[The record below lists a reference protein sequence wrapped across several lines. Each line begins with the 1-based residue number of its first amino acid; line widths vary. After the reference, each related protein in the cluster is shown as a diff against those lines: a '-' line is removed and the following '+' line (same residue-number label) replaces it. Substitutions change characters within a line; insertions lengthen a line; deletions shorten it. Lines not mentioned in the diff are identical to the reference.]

1 MDQSRTMGRAA
12 SDSPGGELEQ
22 IFPGD
27 SEMAR
32 RMRAFDWSQNPL
44 GPPQG
49 WPQNLKTCVRI
60 TLTSRHPMFVWWGER
75 LIHLYNDGYAAF
87 LHAKHPRALGL
98 PAPVVWEEVWPVVG
112 PRVEFAMH
120 RSEGTYDEAL
130 MLILLRKGFPEEMY
144 VTFSYSPVT
153 DDEGGFGGILC
164 PATEETERIIGERQM
179 ALLRELGARTADARA
194 HDEACRLAASALQ
207 TNLADLPFALIY
219 LIDPEKRSASLI
231 EATGISSGA
240 RAAPDAVALDAPFLW
255 PLDEVSRTHRACLV
269 PDLAAVADELP
280 VAHGYRVTKALAMP
294 ITPAGDV
301 GMPGVLVVGL
311 NPLRALDDGYRRFLD
326 LVAGGISAA
335 ITNAQAYQ
343 AERRR
348 AEALAELDRAKTI
361 FFSNV
366 SHEFRTPLTLM
377 LAPLEDELRENPMAS
392 ARLEIAHRNALRLL
406 KLVNTLL
413 DFSRIEAGRIEASY
427 EATDLARLTTDLAS
441 VFRSAIE
448 KAGLALVVDC
458 PPLDEPVYVDRDMW
472 EKIVLNLLSN
482 ALKFTFEGAI
492 DVMLRRGDG
501 AVELTV
507 RDTGIGIAG
516 EELPRIF
523 ERFHRIKGARART
536 HEGTGIGLALVH
548 ELVKLHGGTV
558 AAESTFGAGT
568 RFRVRM
574 PLGSKHLPSDRIGAA
589 RVLAPTSLGA
599 SPFVEEALRWVPAL
613 ERRPDAVAADELA
626 PTPAEA
632 RVLVADDNSDMRDY
646 LVQLMGKRWE
656 VEAVGDGLAALE
668 AVRRRVPEL
677 VLADVMMPGLD
688 GFELLARLRSDP
700 ATREIPVILL
710 SARAGEESRVEGMEA
725 GADDYLIK
733 PFSARELLARVGTH
747 LRLARARAEAL
758 AQRET
763 LLREVHHRVKNNLE
777 VIDSLLHLQADAFH
791 DPRLRAALGETST
804 RVHAIAEIH
813 RLLHGAGDLARVDM
827 KAYAEALSSSLIAI
841 FAVAPER
848 VRFSVDAQPV
858 RLDLRHAVPAGL
870 ILNELVSNALKH
882 AFPGGRK
889 GSISVGL
896 AMEEGLVALAVR
908 DDGIGLPEPLP
919 PGTLGLRLVRVLAEQ
934 LGGTV
939 VFESA
944 SGTTMRVRF
953 PAQTGEAR

>member
-1 MDQSRTMGRAA
+1 
-12 SDSPGGELEQ
+12 
-22 IFPGD
+22 
-27 SEMAR
+27 
-32 RMRAFDWSQNPL
+32 MRSFDWSQNPL
-44 GPPQG
+44 GPPES

-98 PAPVVWEEVWPVVG
+98 PAPIVWEEVWPVVG

-144 VTFSYSPVT
+144 VTFSYSPIPA
-153 DDEGGFGGILC
+153 DDGGFGGILC

-179 ALLRELGARTADARA
+179 ALLRELGARTADARTY
-194 HDEACRLAASALQ
+194 DEACRLAASALQ
-207 TNLADLPFALIY
+207 TNSADLPFALIY
-219 LIDPEKRSASLI
+219 LLDPQKRSAALVES
-231 EATGISSGA
+231 TGISRGA
-240 RAAPDAVALDAPFLW
+240 QAAPDAVALDAPGLW

-269 PDLAAVADELP
+269 PNLTAVADELP

-301 GMPGVLVVGL
+301 GAPGVLVVGL
-311 NPLRALDDGYRRFLD
+311 KPLRALDDGYRRFLD

-335 ITNAQAYQ
+335 VTNAQAYE

-366 SHEFRTPLTLM
+366 SHEFRTPLTLL
-377 LAPLEDELRENPMAS
+377 LAPLEDELRENPKGS

-482 ALKFTFEGAI
+482 ALKFTFEGEI
-492 DVMLRRGDG
+492 EVLLRQGDG
-501 AVELTV
+501 AVELAV
-507 RDTGIGIAG
+507 RDTGIGISG

-558 AAESTFGAGT
+558 AAESTVDAGT
-568 RFRVRM
+568 RFRVRI
-574 PLGSKHLPSDRIGAA
+574 PLGSKHLPSDRIGAP

-599 SPFVEEALRWVPAL
+599 SPFIEEALRWVPAL
-613 ERRPDAVAADELA
+613 KPRPDAVAAREPA
-626 PTPAEA
+626 PRATAPSEA

-646 LVQLMGKRWE
+646 LVQLMGKHWE
-656 VEAVGDGLAALE
+656 VEAAADGLAALE
-668 AVRRRVPEL
+668 AVRRRVPDL

-688 GFELLARLRSDP
+688 GFELLARLRGDP
-700 ATREIPVILL
+700 VTREIPVILL

-725 GADDYLIK
+725 GADDYLVK

-747 LRLARARAEAL
+747 LRLARARAEVL

-763 LLREVHHRVKNNLE
+763 LLRELHHRVKNNLE
-777 VIDSLLHLQADAFH
+777 VIDSLLQLQAGALP
-791 DPRLRAALGETST
+791 DPRLRAALAETST

-813 RLLHGAGDLARVDM
+813 RLLHGAGDFARVDM
-827 KAYAEALSSSLIAI
+827 KAYAEALSASLIAI

-848 VRFSVDAQPV
+848 VRVSVDAQPV
-858 RLDLRHAVPAGL
+858 RLDLLRAVPAGL
-870 ILNELVSNALKH
+870 ILNELFSNALKH
-882 AFPGGRK
+882 AFPGDRG
-889 GSISVGL
+889 GAISVGL
-896 AMEEGLVALAVR
+896 AVEAGRVELAVR
-908 DDGIGLPEPLP
+908 DDGVGLPEPLP
-919 PGTLGLRLVRVLAEQ
+919 SGTLGLKLVRVLVEQ

-939 VFESA
+939 VLESA
-944 SGTTMRVRF
+944 AGTTVRVRF
-953 PAQTGEAR
+953 PAQTGEPR